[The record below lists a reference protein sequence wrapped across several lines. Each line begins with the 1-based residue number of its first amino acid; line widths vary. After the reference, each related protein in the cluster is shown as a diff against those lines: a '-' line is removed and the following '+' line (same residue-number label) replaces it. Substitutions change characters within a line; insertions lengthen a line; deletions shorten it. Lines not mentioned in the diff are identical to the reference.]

1 MIRLYKTFPPP
12 KNINSSVR
20 TKIITIKRLVST
32 YRADYE
38 AGTKNLRTYFRACES
53 HYKHK
58 DIADRLES
66 DQHKKC
72 CYCEG
77 NPLAHGHMEVEHFRP
92 KAEVK
97 DGATTLK
104 PGYYWLVCDWD
115 NLYWSCKKCNGA
127 PNKGTQFPLR
137 SNSPARARKHG
148 DSIDD
153 ELPVLVDPYKDNPSD
168 FFEWREEAVRGCDR
182 EARGNESI
190 RIYGL
195 ARSDLVEQRKNT
207 LEQFKSF
214 IKLYR
219 SAVRDDDTDEME
231 ENLTA
236 LKRMVSPAG
245 LFSAM
250 CRAYL
255 RRDIQDNSQDI
266 HAILLTANVG
276 HL

>member
-1 MIRLYKTFPPP
+1 MIRLYKTLPPP
-12 KNINSSVR
+12 RNPTKTVR
-20 TKIITIKRLVST
+20 SKLRVIKMLATK

-38 AGTKNLRTYFRACES
+38 AGARNFGTEFKACVN

-58 DIADRLES
+58 DIVEQLES

-77 NPLAHGHMEVEHFRP
+77 NPLAHGYMEVEHFRP

-97 DGATTLK
+97 DGSTTLR
-104 PGYYWLVCDWD
+104 PGYYWLVCDWE

-127 PNKGTQFPLR
+127 NKGTQFPLMP
-137 SNSPARARKHG
+137 NSPARARKHG
-148 DSIDD
+148 DPIKD
-153 ELPVLVDPYKDNPSD
+153 ELPVLVDPYKDDPSD

-195 ARSDLVEQRKNT
+195 ARSDLVERRINT
-207 LEQFKSF
+207 LEQLKSF
-214 IKLYR
+214 IKLYKY
-219 SAVRDDDTDEME
+219 AVRDDDTDEME

-236 LKRMVSPAG
+236 IKRMVSPAG

-255 RRDIQDNSQDI
+255 RRYIQGNSQYI
-266 HAILLTANVG
+266 HVILLEEHVG
-276 HL
+276 PL